1 MSEKQSNKIIRDSRW
16 MLKWLD
22 TALDMEKR
30 KYKSCPV
37 KQDMMPGHEAA
48 QAWGYVV
55 AGYSLVEQSF
65 KGLLYVRGEDKVLR
79 KHSLSALFNM
89 LIDEDKRV
97 IREYF
102 TDFRMVLGNTG
113 NWFRLKSVDTFL
125 ENLDGEEN
133 SRKSDRIG
141 SFVWRYY
148 LIEES
153 DGPKMPIVSVEFL
166 HEISYACNRILEF
179 LVHRNFQPMQYTYS
193 KRMK

>member
-37 KQDMMPGHEAA
+37 KQDMMLGHEAA

-65 KGLLYVRGEDKVLR
+65 KALLYVRGEDKVLR
-79 KHSLSALFNM
+79 KHSLSTLFSM
-89 LIDEDKRV
+89 LNDEDKLV

-102 TDFRMVLGNTG
+102 TDFREVLGNTG
-113 NWFRLKSVDTFL
+113 NWFPFKSVDMFL
-125 ENLDGEEN
+125 DNLDGEEN
-133 SRKSDRIG
+133 SRKSDHFG
-141 SFVWRYY
+141 SFIWRYF
-148 LIEES
+148 LIEER
-153 DGPKMPIVSVEFL
+153 DDLTMPKVSVEFL
-166 HEISYACNRILEF
+166 HEISFACARILEF
-179 LVHRNFQPMQYTYS
+179 LVHNNSQPSRYTFS
-193 KRMK
+193 MRKR